1 MASGNTSNG
10 STWSDTETGATRI
23 STCTSLSE
31 AGSSANVDAAAFD
44 SLERPATP
52 SQREALAA
60 HPVQPLP
67 LPVRASTD
75 LPDKR
80 PASSYLSSGSSM
92 SYDVEAKGEAAA
104 PLDWKPT
111 KNELLVMISLS
122 FISLMVA
129 LDATVLVTVLP
140 VRTPRDRWAPVV
152 NVGQEIAQALDGTSA
167 EAFWAGTSYLLTS
180 AIFQPVIASISSNF
194 GRQQML
200 LLSLTFFTVGTILC
214 SVAHDFTVLL
224 TGRSIQ
230 GIGGGGIIT
239 ITQVIFCD
247 IVPLRQRP
255 KYFAMVLGSWSIGSI
270 VGPVVGGS
278 LVENASWRWCFHINY
293 PFCGIGF
300 IVAGW
305 FVRMNATAQLTILQK
320 LKQTDWLGALLFIG
334 SFTSFLIGL
343 SFGGVQHPWTSA
355 ATLAPIIVGTAGIG
369 AFLGWQMYRKPYS
382 LLPMSI
388 FYNWSAISA
397 FYCAVVNGLVL
408 FTALYYIPFFFMT
421 VRGSSPT
428 SAGIDLFPAVCFL
441 IPGSIVVAV
450 LTARLG
456 RFRWAIWLGW
466 AITTIACGLFI
477 IFGLHTRLV
486 VIAVALAMFGI
497 GSGMVLTSVNVGI
510 QAISKVEDCAM
521 AASMYGFFRS
531 LGMPIGVALSGT
543 VFQNAMSSKLL
554 ALGLPTQIAHDS
566 EQYVFRLRVMAEGAE
581 KTAILE
587 SYMHGFNS
595 VFIFMTAISASA
607 LIASFV
613 IRKFSMDKILL
624 TAYSVRE

>member
-1 MASGNTSNG
+1 M
-10 STWSDTETGATRI
+10 D
-23 STCTSLSE
+23 
-31 AGSSANVDAAAFD
+31 FD
-44 SLERPATP
+44 L
-52 SQREALAA
+52 
-60 HPVQPLP
+60 
-67 LPVRASTD
+67 
-75 LPDKR
+75 
-80 PASSYLSSGSSM
+80 
-92 SYDVEAKGEAAA
+92 EAKAEAAVA
-104 PLDWKPT
+104 TEWEPT
-111 KNELLVMISLS
+111 RNELLVMVSLS

-140 VRTPRDRWAPVV
+140 
-152 NVGQEIAQALDGTSA
+152 EIAHSLNGTSA
-167 EAFWAGTSYLLTS
+167 EAFWAGTAYLLTS

-200 LLSLTFFTVGTILC
+200 LLSLVFFTVGTILC
-214 SVAHDFTVLL
+214 SIAHNFTVLL

-239 ITQVIFCD
+239 ATQVIFCD

-255 KYFAMVLGSWSIGSI
+255 KYFAIVLGAWSIGSI

-278 LVENASWRWCFHINY
+278 LVEHASWRWCFHINY

-300 IVAGW
+300 IVAAC
-305 FVRMNATAQLTILQK
+305 FVRMNATTALTFAQK
-320 LKQTDWLGALLFIG
+320 LKQTDWIGAFLFIG

-355 ATLAPIIVGTAGIG
+355 ATLAPLIVGAAGIG
-369 AFLGWQMYRKPYS
+369 VFLGWQMYRKPHS

-388 FYNWSAISA
+388 FYNWSAIAA
-397 FYCAVVNGLVL
+397 FYNAMINGLVL
-408 FTALYYIPFFFMT
+408 FTALYYIPFFFMS
-421 VRGSSPT
+421 VRAQSPT
-428 SAGIDLFPAVCFL
+428 RAGIDLFPAVCFL
-441 IPGSIVVAV
+441 VPGSIVVAA

-477 IFGLHTRLV
+477 IFDLHTRLV
-486 VIAVALAMFGI
+486 VIAVALALFGI

-543 VFQNAMSSKLL
+543 VFQNAMSSKLS

-566 EQYVFRLRVMAEGAE
+566 EQYVFVLRTMAEGAQ
-581 KTAILE
+581 KTAVLE
-587 SYMHGFNS
+587 SYMHGFHA
-595 VFIFMTAISASA
+595 VFIFVTAISGSA
-607 LIASFV
+607 LVASFV

-624 TAYSVRE
+624 TAYSVK